1 MRARTGVTSRI
12 CRAIHRN
19 ARQHAAAAAPFGP
32 IIVLAPLLVFCH
44 VSSAAEGSV
53 GPQGYD
59 AARGRT
65 LYIANCSACH
75 GAGGRGQPSAFPP
88 IKGSRVVT
96 KDDATKHIQVV
107 LDGLQGAKAGGV
119 LYAAAMPSFAGSLDD
134 VDIADII
141 DYERSSWGNHG
152 KPVTAAEVAV
162 QRARSK

>member
-1 MRARTGVTSRI
+1 VHARS
-12 CRAIHRN
+12 
-19 ARQHAAAAAPFGP
+19 HAAAADRFGRV
-32 IIVLAPLLVFCH
+32 IILAPLLVFCH
-44 VSSAAEGSV
+44 ASSAAESSV

-75 GAGGRGQPSAFPP
+75 GADGRGQPNAFPP

-107 LDGLQGAKAGGV
+107 LHGMQGAKAGGMR
-119 LYAAAMPSFAGSLDD
+119 YATPMPSFAGSLND

-152 KPVTAAEVAV
+152 KPVTAAEVAA

>member
-1 MRARTGVTSRI
+1 VRARS
-12 CRAIHRN
+12 
-19 ARQHAAAAAPFGP
+19 HAAAADPFGP
-32 IIVLAPLLVFCH
+32 IIALVPLLVFCH
-44 VSSAAEGSV
+44 ASSAAETPV

-59 AARGRT
+59 AARGLT

-75 GAGGRGQPSAFPP
+75 GADGRGQASVFPA

-107 LDGLQGAKAGGV
+107 LHGMQGAKAGGMR
-119 LYAAAMPSFAGSLDD
+119 YATPMPSFAGSLND

-141 DYERSSWGNHG
+141 DYERRSWGNHG

-162 QRARSK
+162 QRAGSK

>member
-1 MRARTGVTSRI
+1 MHARS
-12 CRAIHRN
+12 
-19 ARQHAAAAAPFGP
+19 HAAAADRFGRV
-32 IIVLAPLLVFCH
+32 IILAPLLVFCH
-44 VSSAAEGSV
+44 ASSAAESSAGAR
-53 GPQGYD
+53 GYD

-75 GAGGRGQPSAFPP
+75 GGDGRGQPNAFPP

-107 LDGLQGAKAGGV
+107 LDGVQGAKAGGM
-119 LYAAAMPSFAGSLDD
+119 LYATPMPPFAGSLNDI
-134 VDIADII
+134 DIADII

-152 KPVTAAEVAV
+152 KPVTAAEVAA

>member
-1 MRARTGVTSRI
+1 MHARS
-12 CRAIHRN
+12 
-19 ARQHAAAAAPFGP
+19 HAAAADRFGRV
-32 IIVLAPLLVFCH
+32 IILAPLLVFCH
-44 VSSAAEGSV
+44 ASSAAESSAGAR
-53 GPQGYD
+53 GYD

-75 GAGGRGQPSAFPP
+75 GGDGRGQPNAFPP

-107 LDGLQGAKAGGV
+107 LDGVHGAKAGGV
-119 LYAAAMPSFAGSLDD
+119 QYATPMPPFAGSLNDI
-134 VDIADII
+134 DIADII

-152 KPVTAAEVAV
+152 KPVTAAEVAA

>member
-1 MRARTGVTSRI
+1 M
-12 CRAIHRN
+12 HRFPCY
-19 ARQHAAAAAPFGP
+19 A
-32 IIVLAPLLVFCH
+32 LAPLLALCH
-44 VSSAAEGSV
+44 ASSAAESSV
-53 GPQGYD
+53 DHQGYD

-75 GAGGRGQPSAFPP
+75 GADGRGQPSAFPP

-107 LDGLQGAKAGGV
+107 LDGMQGVKAGGV
-119 LYAAAMPSFAGSLDD
+119 LYATPMPSFAGSLND

>member
-1 MRARTGVTSRI
+1 VRARS
-12 CRAIHRN
+12 
-19 ARQHAAAAAPFGP
+19 HAAAADPFGP
-32 IIVLAPLLVFCH
+32 IIVLVPLLVFCLA
-44 VSSAAEGSV
+44 SSAAESPV
-53 GPQGYD
+53 SLQGYD
-59 AARGRT
+59 AARGLT

-75 GAGGRGQPSAFPP
+75 GADGRGQPGAFPA

-107 LDGLQGAKAGGV
+107 LDGVQGAKAGGV
-119 LYAAAMPSFAGSLDD
+119 LYATPMPSFAGSLND

-152 KPVTAAEVAV
+152 KPVTAAEVAA

>member
-1 MRARTGVTSRI
+1 MHARS
-12 CRAIHRN
+12 
-19 ARQHAAAAAPFGP
+19 HAAAADRFGRV
-32 IIVLAPLLVFCH
+32 IILAPLLVFCH
-44 VSSAAEGSV
+44 ASSAAESSAGAR
-53 GPQGYD
+53 GYD

-75 GAGGRGQPSAFPP
+75 GGDGRGQPNAFPP

-107 LDGLQGAKAGGV
+107 LHGMQGAKAGGV
-119 LYAAAMPSFAGSLDD
+119 LYTTPMPSFAGSLND

-152 KPVTAAEVAV
+152 KPVTAAEVAA
-162 QRARSK
+162 QRAKSK

>member
-1 MRARTGVTSRI
+1 VHARS
-12 CRAIHRN
+12 
-19 ARQHAAAAAPFGP
+19 HAAAADRFGRV
-32 IIVLAPLLVFCH
+32 IILAPLLVFCH
-44 VSSAAEGSV
+44 ASSAAESSAGAR
-53 GPQGYD
+53 GYD

-75 GAGGRGQPSAFPP
+75 GGDGRGQPNAFPP

-107 LDGLQGAKAGGV
+107 LDGVQGAKAGGM
-119 LYAAAMPSFAGSLDD
+119 LYATPMPPFAGSLNDI
-134 VDIADII
+134 DIADII

-152 KPVTAAEVAV
+152 KPVTAAEVAA

>member
-1 MRARTGVTSRI
+1 VRARS
-12 CRAIHRN
+12 
-19 ARQHAAAAAPFGP
+19 HAAAADPFGP
-32 IIVLAPLLVFCH
+32 IIVLVPLLVFCH
-44 VSSAAEGSV
+44 ASSAAENPVSL
-53 GPQGYD
+53 QGYD
-59 AARGRT
+59 AARGLT

-75 GAGGRGQPSAFPP
+75 GADGRGQPGAFPA

-107 LDGLQGAKAGGV
+107 LHGMHGAKAGGV
-119 LYAAAMPSFAGSLDD
+119 LYATPMPSFAGSLND

-152 KPVTAAEVAV
+152 KPVTAAEVDV